1 MVSCGKGGWTRR
13 AHFVEPIRSIL
24 DEYPQYNVTLF
35 DYDGTIFDLISNVKG
50 AISTILCM
58 LPVFVISTESIKS
71 FAKTIITVILLSI
84 FHGIIIV
91 PAILSLRIS
100 RTNMNEGT
108 IMATNHNTNVK
119 SECKNETVM

>member
-1 MVSCGKGGWTRR
+1 
-13 AHFVEPIRSIL
+13 
-24 DEYPQYNVTLF
+24 
-35 DYDGTIFDLISNVKG
+35 G